1 MQNVILVVH
10 IIACIVMTIV
20 IMLQKSEG
28 GALGIGGG
36 GGGLMTGRS
45 AAGALVRVTMI
56 FGGIFFITSLGLTTL
71 ANRTTDNRSAIERA
85 VEDANP
91 GAITTPRDL
100 LDPTAPLLGTPTP
113 AETPVEGTPAPVD
126 IPAPAEPTPE
136 APAEPDT
143 EEAPAEPSEPV
154 DNP

>member
-71 ANRTTDNRSAIERA
+71 ANRTTDNRSTLERA
-85 VEDANP
+85 VTESAPETAP
-91 GAITTPRDL
+91 GQTIDL
-100 LDPTAPLLGTPTP
+100 LNPTAPLGANPVEDSP
-113 AETPVEGTPAPVD
+113 AESAETAPVD
-126 IPAPAEPTPE
+126 GE
-136 APAEPDT
+136 AGGSDSSALP
-143 EEAPAEPSEPV
+143 EEAPEPV
-154 DNP
+154 DNPQ

>member
-36 GGGLMTGRS
+36 GGGLMTGRG

-71 ANRTTDNRSAIERA
+71 ANRGFDDSTLVERA
-85 VEDANP
+85 AEQNNPIDAP
-91 GAITTPRDL
+91 LDL
-100 LDPTAPLLGTPTP
+100 DSGGIINLDPE
-113 AETPVEGTPAPVD
+113 AETPTSPAPTPSTTETPIDLDPPV
-126 IPAPAEPTPE
+126 ETPE
-136 APAEPDT
+136 PADDPQ
-143 EEAPAEPSEPV
+143 
-154 DNP
+154 

>member
-1 MQNVILVVH
+1 
-10 IIACIVMTIV
+10 MTIV

-71 ANRTTDNRSAIERA
+71 ANRTTDDRSALERA
-85 VEDANP
+85 VTESAPEAVP
-91 GAITTPRDL
+91 GEPIDL
-100 LDPTAPLLGTPTP
+100 LNPTVPSASP
-113 AETPVEGTPAPVD
+113 ATETTPVESGASTVDVPASSEETP
-126 IPAPAEPTPE
+126 
-136 APAEPDT
+136 
-143 EEAPAEPSEPV
+143 EPV
-154 DNP
+154 DNPQ

>member
-1 MQNVILVVH
+1 
-10 IIACIVMTIV
+10 
-20 IMLQKSEG
+20 
-28 GALGIGGG
+28 
-36 GGGLMTGRS
+36 MTGRS

-91 GAITTPRDL
+91 GATTAPRDL
-100 LDPTAPLLGTPTP
+100 LDPTAPLLGTPTTV
-113 AETPVEGTPAPVD
+113 ETPEADTPAAVDILDTPASPATPAPEV
-126 IPAPAEPTPE
+126 PV
-136 APAEPDT
+136 EPDT
-143 EEAPAEPSEPV
+143 EEAQAVPSEPV